1 MVVEGNQREQLFTS
15 HCYLF
20 PPMADEQEL
29 HNTVQQA
36 STSLLKY
43 IQKQAQKNSSNKS
56 SLFDQGDVLAAET
69 VQLIV
74 GLKKIPEQGRAKP
87 ITLPIPHSLYKA
99 EAGASICMFVKD
111 NSEELK
117 QKLIADPV
125 DGLARVISLSALRRN
140 YKEYKDRRKLVASHD
155 LFLADDRITPMLTKA
170 LGKIFLSKKKQP
182 VAIRLNR
189 GNLKRNIEQKRNATY
204 LFLGWGACCSVK
216 VGRTDFT
223 PEQVS
228 ENVMAAIKALV
239 LKVPRKWRNIQSM
252 HLKSTSSIAL
262 PIYNALPD
270 VNAVVE
276 EAEAKEVEITIDNQ
290 STTTTTT
297 TSGSSS
303 SSSSKRAKKTKSAT
317 STKKRAREE
326 EAVKADNTSSKK
338 VKKSK
343 KTKKKS
349 SK

>member
-1 MVVEGNQREQLFTS
+1 LDFVAMLRNLCGGEKMKGQIVKMFGTLNLDGGGKPEGTTFYITGS
-15 HCYLF
+15 YYLF

-170 LGKIFLSKKKQP
+170 
-182 VAIRLNR
+182 
-189 GNLKRNIEQKRNATY
+189 
-204 LFLGWGACCSVK
+204 
-216 VGRTDFT
+216 
-223 PEQVS
+223 
-228 ENVMAAIKALV
+228 
-239 LKVPRKWRNIQSM
+239 
-252 HLKSTSSIAL
+252 
-262 PIYNALPD
+262 
-270 VNAVVE
+270 
-276 EAEAKEVEITIDNQ
+276 
-290 STTTTTT
+290 
-297 TSGSSS
+297 
-303 SSSSKRAKKTKSAT
+303 
-317 STKKRAREE
+317 
-326 EAVKADNTSSKK
+326 
-338 VKKSK
+338 
-343 KTKKKS
+343 
-349 SK
+349 

>member
-1 MVVEGNQREQLFTS
+1 
-15 HCYLF
+15 
-20 PPMADEQEL
+20 
-29 HNTVQQA
+29 
-36 STSLLKY
+36 
-43 IQKQAQKNSSNKS
+43 
-56 SLFDQGDVLAAET
+56 
-69 VQLIV
+69 
-74 GLKKIPEQGRAKP
+74 
-87 ITLPIPHSLYKA
+87 
-99 EAGASICMFVKD
+99 
-111 NSEELK
+111 
-117 QKLIADPV
+117 
-125 DGLARVISLSALRRN
+125 
-140 YKEYKDRRKLVASHD
+140 
-155 LFLADDRITPMLTKA
+155 
-170 LGKIFLSKKKQP
+170 
-182 VAIRLNR
+182 
-189 GNLKRNIEQKRNATY
+189 

-297 TSGSSS
+297 TTSSSSS